1 MAGPRSST
9 SDPVCTHLLVFRVP
23 GACVGAHKRAST
35 LGQNPAT
42 TNRLFSHSLDMQVGD
57 GSFNCTDVVGAKLGV
72 APVGAVMPRS
82 LEYEAGR
89 VRSTGT
95 PNAALEL
102 DGPRQDAEV
111 GMSGAV
117 TRYVR
122 SVRFLVFRRGGP
134 RGA

>member
-1 MAGPRSST
+1 
-9 SDPVCTHLLVFRVP
+9 
-23 GACVGAHKRAST
+23 
-35 LGQNPAT
+35 
-42 TNRLFSHSLDMQVGD
+42 MQVGD
-57 GSFNCTDVVGAKLGV
+57 GGFNCSDVVGARLGV

-82 LEYEAGR
+82 LEYEAAR

-122 SVRFLVFRRGGP
+122 SVRFLVFRPGGP